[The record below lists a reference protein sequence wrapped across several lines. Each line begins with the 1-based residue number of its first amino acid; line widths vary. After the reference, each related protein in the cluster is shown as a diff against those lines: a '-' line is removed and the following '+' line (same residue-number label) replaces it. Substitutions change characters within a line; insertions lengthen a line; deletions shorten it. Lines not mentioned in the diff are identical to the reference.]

1 MFTISCCLGAWL
13 PIGPSP
19 PSSTTTYNV
28 RIKMTFQWWFIVN
41 LAASNLLLP
50 LLIHQQSFGHPCSCL
65 RHLSATH
72 SLITNH
78 LVDRS
83 QVLREL
89 YVIFWDRRVIQIN
102 LKIWSALV
110 WCGTIKNVYW
120 GYLCWAATEAVW
132 ERLNRGDMKALLRLI
147 FKSCF
152 FCDRISRGAT
162 LPAKCHCLASV
173 AWWTPSGTPT
183 PWDSIF
189 KEYQWQLVF
198 W

>member
-1 MFTISCCLGAWL
+1 
-13 PIGPSP
+13 
-19 PSSTTTYNV
+19 
-28 RIKMTFQWWFIVN
+28 MTFDKVLLSN
-41 LAASNLLLP
+41 LAACNLLLP
-50 LLIHQQSFGHPCSCL
+50 LLIHKQPLGHPCSGVRYL
-65 RHLSATH
+65 GATH

-89 YVIFWDRRVIQIN
+89 YVIFWDTRVIQIN

-110 WCGTIKNVYW
+110 WCRTIKNVYW

-152 FCDRISRGAT
+152 FLWQNIKRRNAT
-162 LPAKCHCLASV
+162 CKMPLFGF
-173 AWWTPSGTPT
+173 SGLVNTE
-183 PWDSIF
+183 WDSDTLGF
-189 KEYQWQLVF
+189 NF
-198 W
+198 